1 MGLFAKQPI
10 RLSQDVPY
18 TISLASK
25 TKLIIGLGNFG
36 KEYTKTRHNSGFMAL
51 DIFASDNSYD
61 SWGNSKRFK
70 GDICEKI
77 VGNSRI
83 ILLKPT
89 TFMNLSG
96 ESAQAIAHFYDIK
109 IDNIVSVYDE
119 LSIPF
124 GQIRSRTG
132 GQSAGHNGVKSLIN
146 HLGSDFGRIRIGIKN
161 DISAKAESSDFV
173 LGKFNS
179 DEQQLL
185 PKVMHEVAGILT
197 EFIYGNSLPTDTRKI
212 FID

>member
-25 TKLIIGLGNFG
+25 TKLIIGLGNYG
-36 KEYTKTRHNSGFMAL
+36 KEYAKTRHNSGFIAL
-51 DIFASDNSYD
+51 DIFANDNSYD
-61 SWGNSKRFK
+61 SWGNNKRFK

-77 VGNSRI
+77 VGNCRI

-109 IDNIVSVYDE
+109 IDNIVAVYDE

-124 GQIRSRTG
+124 GQIRSRLG

-146 HLGSDFGRIRIGIKN
+146 HIGPDFGRIRIGIKN
-161 DISAKAESSDFV
+161 DVSIKADTSNFV
-173 LGKFNS
+173 LGKFDS

-197 EFIYGNSLPTDTRKI
+197 EFIYGDSLPTDTRKI